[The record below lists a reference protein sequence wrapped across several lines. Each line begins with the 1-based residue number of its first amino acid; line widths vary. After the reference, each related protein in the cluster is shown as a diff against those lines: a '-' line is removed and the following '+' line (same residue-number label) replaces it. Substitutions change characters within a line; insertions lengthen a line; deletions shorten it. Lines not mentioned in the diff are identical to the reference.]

1 MKNITQLNEVRKGCT
16 GYGLLVEHDGHIST
30 TRDQIG
36 EIYENIRNNSNFI
49 VPEKMIVSAVFQKYG
64 VENANGRIYPKEV
77 LVPEVDRYIRERVA
91 NRCAIGSLD
100 HPASSQLS
108 GHDVS
113 HLITNLDWEGKT
125 LIGEMEIHITPGYQ
139 KYGVCSTS
147 GDLVA
152 NMLLSNIL
160 IGVSSRAVGNVE
172 ERLGKLIVTDGLE
185 LIGWDV
191 VVDNSTPGA
200 KIANSREE
208 LKQYVESKDR
218 SEGEIIN
225 EKIDRIC
232 GILL

>member
-1 MKNITQLNEVRKGCT
+1 MKIEELNEVKKGCT
-16 GYGLLVEHDGHIST
+16 GFGLLVEHDGHINAKQS
-30 TRDQIG
+30 QIN
-36 EIYENIRNNSNFI
+36 EIYENIHKNSNLI

-64 VENANGRIYPKEV
+64 VENANGRIYPKEI
-77 LVPEVDRYIRERVA
+77 LVPEVDRYIRERVMTHS
-91 NRCAIGSLD
+91 AIGSLD

-113 HLITNLDWEGKT
+113 HIITNLEWEGKT

-139 KYGVCSTS
+139 KYGICSTS

-152 NMLLSNIL
+152 NMLINNIL

-185 LIGWDV
+185 LICWDV
-191 VVDNSTPGA
+191 VIDNSTPGA

-208 LKQYVESKDR
+208 LKQYVENKSK
-218 SEGEIIN
+218 SEGEIMN
-225 EKIDRIC
+225 EKIERLNK
-232 GILL
+232 ILLS